1 MEIVKDPGPVVT
13 GLAGWQ
19 EDETVGLERTSP
31 SADIHQQAFALRYGY
46 PVYFTRDCFDPAN
59 PCVRHTLTRLEGR
72 KRHRVA
78 VFMDEGLAHACPALL
93 SRIAQYG
100 RIHADAMELVGE
112 IVVVPGGEAIKNQHD
127 NVEHVLKELS
137 ARRIDRQSYALAVGG
152 GAVLDAVGFAAAI
165 FHRGV
170 RHIRCP
176 TTVLAQNDSGVGVKN
191 AINAFGFKNLLGTF
205 APPFAVINDFAF
217 LDTLSA
223 RDKRCGV
230 AEAVKVA
237 LIRDAEFFTWLER
250 NSAALAGFEP
260 NVIAVMVRRCA
271 ELHMRQIAH
280 GGDPFEVGS
289 ARPLDYGHWSAH
301 KLEMLT
307 HNALRHGEAVAIGIA
322 LDARYSVLS
331 QLLPEGDDERVAR
344 LLGKLGFRI
353 WDDAL
358 ELRDETGRRRVL
370 AGLAEFQE
378 HLGGELTVTLLA
390 AIGRG
395 VEVHEMDASIVER
408 SIQWLKKQ
416 AD

>member
-59 PCVRHTLTRLEGR
+59 PCVRHTLIRLEGR